1 MLVRRAVLLWG
12 AAIAVSGCADL
23 HLYSPQRDEQGKAA
37 QKAWADADPLEPV
50 RTQRENSA
58 ALLAREL
65 AYVETASLA
74 KRDRELQALTV
85 GPSLQT
91 DLVTKVQAGALVVAG
106 DVTLQNQIATAMGR
120 QASFTSQYTQ
130 AMKEVLRRGFEPFPC
145 ADLTSGK
152 AEQSVADWLAI
163 YKAKQPFPA
172 QVFEGAITAAK
183 KLCAEK
189 LADSTAV
196 RDLLTA
202 EAASAKDKGTPLPR
216 LWSATDELDA
226 AEQALKSREA
236 ANAGDRNAYRAALAE
251 YRELLKE
258 GIPAAAPA
266 ASAAAA
272 PVAAASAPQTPEK
285 QSALDQSLTK
295 LKAAIDKLKG
305 LNDKYSLK
313 FIAEERI
320 TAIDEFLGTMLEP
333 KPAGDPAESDK
344 DRAARTLRLLEE
356 TAEEWNAAQANAK
369 EVLTRPLL
377 MQQSLDALQVEA
389 LSRSMAADKADIEIL
404 RMRVDLL
411 GQQATHYRL
420 AQGFL
425 KGTEKHHTGSLQSV
439 MFDNNKAADQELLN
453 ERTRLLQ
460 ASAHYGYAS
469 GYLQGQ
475 LDGTQLKRQ
484 ALKNARTL
492 DAAELNV
499 RQWATLIGS
508 NVDLVAAWATIGVKE
523 ETISKGINALL
534 LLWIGV
540 GVN

>member
-1 MLVRRAVLLWG
+1 MLVRTAVLVWG
-12 AAIAVSGCADL
+12 TAFALSGCADL
-23 HLYSPQRDEQGKAA
+23 HLYSAQRDDQGKAA

-65 AYVETASLA
+65 AHVETASIV
-74 KRDRELQALTV
+74 KRDRELQALAV

-91 DLVTKVQAGALVVAG
+91 DLVTKVQAGALTVAG
-106 DVTLQNQIATAMGR
+106 DAALQQRLATAE
-120 QASFTSQYTQ
+120 QEQVSFASQYTQ
-130 AMKEVLRRGFEPFPC
+130 AMVEVRRRGFEPFSC

-152 AEQSVADWLAI
+152 ADQSIADWLAT
-163 YKAKQPFPA
+163 YKAKQPVPA
-172 QVFEGAITAAK
+172 QVFEGAIMAAK
-183 KLCAEK
+183 KLCTDS
-189 LADSTAV
+189 LADATAV
-196 RDLLTA
+196 RDLVAA
-202 EAASAKDKGTPLPR
+202 EAASAKANSTTLPL
-216 LWSATDELDA
+216 LWSGTDELYA

-236 ANAGDRNAYRAALAE
+236 ANASDRNAYRAALAQ
-251 YRELLKE
+251 YREILT
-258 GIPAAAPA
+258 GAVVTVAPT

-272 PVAAASAPQTPEK
+272 GASTPQTPDK
-285 QSALDQSLTK
+285 HSQLDQSLTK

-333 KPAGDPAESDK
+333 KPAGDPAGTDT
-344 DRAARTLRLLEE
+344 DRAARALRLLDE
-356 TAEEWNAAQANAK
+356 TAEQWKAVQANAK

-389 LSRSMAADKADIEIL
+389 LSRSMAADQADIELL
-404 RMRVDLL
+404 RMRVNLL
-411 GQQATHYRL
+411 GQQATHYQR

-425 KGTEKHHTGSLQSV
+425 RGTEKHHTGSLQSV
-439 MFDNNKAADQELLN
+439 MFDNKAAGQDLRN
-453 ERTRLLQ
+453 ERARLLQ

-475 LDGTQLKRQ
+475 LDGIQLKRL

-499 RQWATLIGS
+499 RQWTTLIGS
-508 NVDLVAAWATIGVKE
+508 NVDLLSAWAATGVKE
-523 ETISKGINALL
+523 DTISKGINALL